1 MFMFILGGLIMF
13 DKKDKKEL
21 QEKAKLTKSKKYKL
35 MNKEEII
42 RKLIEKEKLLKNAE
56 EELSETRKLVQE
68 KDNFSNE
75 YLKHL
80 ERLQADFENYKKRQ
94 EKKQKEFIEFA
105 NERLINNLLSVIDN
119 LERALDSTKN
129 EKDTKAI
136 KEGINNTL
144 KEFRNI
150 LQKEGV
156 KPMQSIGHRFDPYKH
171 EAVMRIETDKYSEDT
186 VTEEFRKGYYIKSK
200 VLRPAMVKVAVLTK
214 EKKDI
219 EKK

>member
-1 MFMFILGGLIMF
+1 MFVLGGLIMF
-13 DKKDKKEL
+13 NKKDKKEL
-21 QEKAKLTKSKKYKL
+21 RGKAKLTESKKYKL

-42 RKLIEKEKLLKNAE
+42 RKLIEKEEVLKNIE
-56 EELSETRKLVQE
+56 EELSKTKKLVQE
-68 KDNFSNE
+68 KDNLSKE

-80 ERLQADFENYKKRQ
+80 ERLQADFDNYKKRQ

-171 EAVMRIETDKYSEDT
+171 EAVMKIETDKHSEDM
-186 VTEEFRKGYYIKSK
+186 VTEEFLKGYYIKSK
-200 VLRPAMVKVAVLTK
+200 VLRPAMVKVAVSTK
-214 EKKDI
+214 EKKVTD
-219 EKK
+219 KK

>member
-1 MFMFILGGLIMF
+1 MLTLGGLIMCN
-13 DKKDKKEL
+13 KKDEKEL
-21 QEKAKLTKSKKYKL
+21 QEKAKLTESKKYKS

-42 RKLIEKEKLLKNAE
+42 RKIIEKEEALKNIE
-56 EELSETRKLVQE
+56 EELSETKKLVQE
-68 KDNFSNE
+68 KDNLSKE

-80 ERLQADFENYKKRQ
+80 ERLQADFDNYKKRQ

-105 NERLINNLLSVIDN
+105 NEELINNLLSVLDN
-119 LERALDSTKN
+119 LERALDSTEN

-150 LQKEGV
+150 LNKEGV

-171 EAVMRIETDKYSEDT
+171 EAVMRIDTNKYSEDT
-186 VTEEFRKGYYIKSK
+186 ITEEFRKGYYIKSK
-200 VLRPAMVKVAVLTK
+200 VLRPAMVKVAVSTK
-214 EKKDI
+214 EKKDTH
-219 EKK
+219 KK

>member
-1 MFMFILGGLIMF
+1 MMF
-13 DKKDKKEL
+13 DKKYKKEL
-21 QEKAKLTKSKKYKL
+21 QEKAKLTESKKYRS
-35 MNKEEII
+35 MNKEKII
-42 RKLIEKEKLLKNAE
+42 RKLIEKEEVLKNIE
-56 EELSETRKLVQE
+56 EELSETKKMVQE
-68 KDNFSNE
+68 KDNLSKE

-80 ERLQADFENYKKRQ
+80 ERLQADFDNYKKRQ

-105 NERLINNLLSVIDN
+105 NEGLINNLLSVIDN

-200 VLRPAMVKVAVLTK
+200 VLRPAIVKVAVLTK
-214 EKKDI
+214 EKKRY
-219 EKK
+219 

>member
-1 MFMFILGGLIMF
+1 MMFG
-13 DKKDKKEL
+13 KKNKKEL
-21 QEKAKLTKSKKYKL
+21 QEKAKLAESKKYKS

-42 RKLIEKEKLLKNAE
+42 QKLTDKEKLSKNLE
-56 EELSETRKLVQE
+56 EKLSKTKKLVQE
-68 KDNFSNE
+68 KDNLRKE
-75 YLKHL
+75 YLNHL
-80 ERLQADFENYKKRQ
+80 ERLQADFDNYKKRQ
-94 EKKQKEFIEFA
+94 EKKQREFIEFA

-144 KEFRNI
+144 KEFSNI
-150 LQKEGV
+150 LNKEGV

-171 EAVMRIETDKYSEDT
+171 EAVMRAETDKYSEDT

-200 VLRPAMVKVAVLTK
+200 VLRPAMVKVAVSTK
-214 EKKDI
+214 EKKDTD
-219 EKK
+219 KK